1 MKDKYY
7 KYVYKLWNLLDGA
20 NKVGIEEFED
30 LFGSI
35 RYYYVDKT
43 RFIKEAMEDS
53 FQCGLFTRPR
63 RFGKTLWMTTLK
75 SFLSI
80 NYCDPNDLSRKKD
93 IFKDLDIARGQ
104 PPTA

>member
-1 MKDKYY
+1 MLAIQPK
-7 KYVYKLWNLLDGA
+7 
-20 NKVGIEEFED
+20 KVSIEEFED